1 MTAPFLK
8 AADLTA
14 DAALA
19 LVATLHPRDTDA
31 SPRYIWLEA
40 ADGWALDRW
49 RGPERNVSWCG
60 AGRGPVDE
68 RTSTCLSRS
77 TAGRLFAP
85 DGELRWRV
93 VPALGAS
100 CWRTVFLG
108 KTDWVGASLEDHS
121 DVLKDLSPT
130 RERFFLWGR
139 QTGETPGEWIELR
152 IPHRFRYPV
161 ADGRGNVEGNVQV
174 EVEQWCDEVGE
185 PHFLRLCDLVPEEEQ
200 SDA

>member
-1 MTAPFLK
+1 MTAHFLK
-8 AADLTA
+8 AADL
-14 DAALA
+14 AANGA
-19 LVATLHPRDTDA
+19 LELFASLDPLGTVAPPH
-31 SPRYIWLEA
+31 YIWLEA
-40 ADGWALDRW
+40 ADGWALDHW
-49 RGPERNVSWCG
+49 RGLERGVRWCG
-60 AGRGPVDE
+60 AGRDPVDE
-68 RTSTCLSRS
+68 RTSACLPRS

-121 DVLKDLSPT
+121 DVLKDLSPS

-161 ADGRGNVEGNVQV
+161 ADGCGNVQV